1 MSERYEVR
9 FITPEGV
16 PNPKGANTYSDAVFV
31 RDSAAKMDPPYALAN
46 PDIVRF
52 TETVIPPSAYPRML
66 EPLTGL
72 EITEIRAALRRGCDE
87 RTAARALAQMG
98 IFDR

>member
-9 FITPEGV
+9 FITPQGV
-16 PNPKGANTYSDAVFV
+16 PNPKGANTYSDALFV
-31 RDSAAKMDPPYALAN
+31 RDSAAKLDPPSALPN

-52 TETVIPPSAYPRML
+52 TETVIPTSAYPRML
-66 EPLTGL
+66 EPLTGV
-72 EITEIRAALRRGCDE
+72 EIEAIRTVLRRGCNE